1 MTVVANVRDN
11 RKLIFNLKNIQQRT
25 KHQRPEINIQQSS
38 QKSSKYQKHST
49 ATIKPEH
56 FTMLR
61 KMEEFKN
68 VVKSR

>member
-1 MTVVANVRDN
+1 MTAVANVRDN

-38 QKSSKYQKHST
+38 QKSSKYQEHST
-49 ATIKPEH
+49 ATISLKPEH

-61 KMEEFKN
+61 IKWKNFKI
-68 VVKSR
+68 

>member
-1 MTVVANVRDN
+1 MTAVANVRDN

-49 ATIKPEH
+49 ATTFHNVEN
-56 FTMLR
+56 
-61 KMEEFKN
+61 KMEEFLK